1 MKKTT
6 VSAARSSSPQSDP
19 WAVGWMIR
27 VLVLL
32 ALCAAF
38 GVPMGVIPIVA
49 VESAVTAPDPE
60 HGGLVVIPLT
70 ASTPTATVAPEPS
83 FIATPHTPRV
93 GIIAGH
99 SGSDSGALCPDG
111 LQEVDI
117 NRDIARRV
125 VALLM
130 QRGWDSD
137 LLDEFDVRLN
147 GYQADALLAIHAD
160 SCNVPGKSG
169 FKIARAESGF
179 HTPSA
184 DVLVDCVIRHYSART
199 GLAFDP
205 YTITYDMTRYHAYY
219 EIDRNTPAAI
229 IEVGFMLDDREL
241 LTQRSDVVAAGI
253 MDGLVCFIEG
263 ESP

>member
-6 VSAARSSSPQSDP
+6 VSTDP
-19 WAVGWMIR
+19 WALGWMIR

-32 ALCAAF
+32 ALLAAF

-49 VESAVTAPDPE
+49 VESDTAAPDPE
-60 HGGLVVIPLT
+60 NSGLVVIPLN
-70 ASTPTATVAPEPS
+70 APTPTATAVPAPS
-83 FIATPHTPRV
+83 LTVTPHTPRI

-99 SGSDSGALCPDG
+99 SGSDSGAICADG
-111 LQEVDI
+111 LQEVDV

-125 VALLM
+125 VALLA
-130 QRGWDSD
+130 QRGWTVD

-147 GYQADALLAIHAD
+147 GYQADALLSIHAD

-169 FKIARAESGF
+169 FKITRAEAGF

-184 DVLVDCVIRHYSART
+184 DVLVDCLMRHYAART
-199 GLAFDP
+199 GLEFDP

-229 IEVGFMLDDREL
+229 IEAGFMLDDREL
-241 LTQRSDVVAAGI
+241 LTQRPDVVASGI
-253 MDGLVCFIEG
+253 ADGLVCFIEG

>member
-6 VSAARSSSPQSDP
+6 VSTDP

-32 ALCAAF
+32 ALFAAF

-49 VESAVTAPDPE
+49 VESDVTAPDPV

-70 ASTPTATVAPEPS
+70 APTATATVAPEPS
-83 FIATPHTPRV
+83 FIVTPHTPRI

-99 SGSDSGALCPDG
+99 SGSDSGAICADG
-111 LQEVDI
+111 LQEVDV
-117 NRDIARRV
+117 NRDVARRV

-130 QRGWDSD
+130 QRGWDAD

-147 GYQADALLAIHAD
+147 GYLADALLSIHAD

-169 FKIARAESGF
+169 FKIVRAESGF

-184 DVLVDCVIRHYSART
+184 DVLVDCVIRYYSART
-199 GLAFDP
+199 GLEFDP

-229 IEVGFMLDDREL
+229 IETGFLLDDREI
-241 LTQRSDVVAAGI
+241 LTQRPDVVASGI
-253 MDGLVCFIEG
+253 VEGLVCFIEG